1 MAFTWP
7 AGLLTDTSAGVQ
19 TVCTYWLKGLCM
31 KGDDCGFLH
40 EFDTARMPLCRNL
53 IKYGECRDKDC
64 VFKHAQDDM
73 KAGCPSRTRSCARSV
88 APAPAHARAVVQE
101 CNMYRLGF
109 CVYGAQCRYKHT
121 RLPGP
126 PPDPASV
133 DAARPR
139 GPRTGSWPASG
150 FQPRR

>member
-1 MAFTWP
+1 
-7 AGLLTDTSAGVQ
+7 
-19 TVCTYWLKGLCM
+19 M

-40 EFDTARMPLCRNL
+40 EFDMARMPLCRNL

-64 VFKHAQDDM
+64 VFKHTQDDM
-73 KAGCPSRTRSCARSV
+73 KARARRCLARSRTICRGGWADCV
-88 APAPAHARAVVQE
+88 GVRALQE

-126 PPDPASV
+126 PPEPSAV
-133 DAARPR
+133 DSARPR
-139 GPRTGSWPASG
+139 GPRSG
-150 FQPRR
+150 PDRWVHGAQAFR